1 MMHRRLALAAAAL
14 VGGVTLATPAHAL
27 CEAPKTMTGT
37 WKANDGGTYY
47 VREVGTSIFW
57 LGESKKNGFTNVFRG
72 TRTGNTVVGSWADIK
87 GGTGSGSLSLT
98 IIGTKGVLGF
108 KQKSSTG
115 GFAGSNWYQPCD
127 DVVQNPVG

>member
-1 MMHRRLALAAAAL
+1 MRARFGLVLAVLL
-14 VGGVTLATPAHAL
+14 TTMSLSTPAFAL

-47 VREVGTSIFW
+47 VREAGTTIW
-57 LGESKKNGFTNVFRG
+57 WMGENKKAGFTNVFRG
-72 TRTGNTVVGSWADIK
+72 TRSGNVVTGSWADIK
-87 GGTGSGSLSLT
+87 GGIGSGLLSLT

-115 GFAGSNWYQPCD
+115 GFAGSSWYQPCD
-127 DVVQNPVG
+127 DVGQNPVG